1 MKKIGYFCI
10 FALSILKMKKLP
22 DTLPFRIIFGVLA
35 YLLLIPFA
43 FITFKYIPNAHW
55 PWNLD
60 RILLFL
66 ALVALITFVLRK
78 RKIIVA
84 VLWLLLLAFP
94 TVGSIIN
101 GYGFRLL
108 YKDYKEMVYGIFTEP
123 EPDSTP
129 RDLRPFPHKTKYIQA
144 VDYYNPEVRNYAVS
158 LTTDDSLKKYITE
171 YHEYRRLI
179 QCFAVFRDVNRRWN
193 YVNDP
198 LGQEYLVK
206 ASDNLGVFSGD
217 CDDHSIMMAA
227 AIMSIGGTMRLV
239 HTTEHVY
246 PEILIGDKDN
256 LEDINYIIKQ
266 VMFKAE
272 SEGKRLH
279 YHIDNQKQIWLNLDY
294 TARYPGGEFMESEII
309 AILNL

>member
-1 MKKIGYFCI
+1 
-10 FALSILKMKKLP
+10 MKKLP
-22 DTLPFRIIFGVLA
+22 DTQKTLRIIFGVLA
-35 YLLLIPFA
+35 YLLLIPLV
-43 FITFKYIPNAHW
+43 FIVFSYVPNAHW
-55 PWNLD
+55 PYNLD

-66 ALVALITFVLRK
+66 ALVALITFLLRK
-78 RKIIVA
+78 QKIIVS
-84 VLWLLLLAFP
+84 VLWLLLLGFLAF
-94 TVGSIIN
+94 GSLTN
-101 GYGFRLL
+101 GYGFRLA
-108 YKDYKEMVYGIFTEP
+108 YKDYKEMVYSIFTEP

-158 LTTDDSLKKYITE
+158 LTADDSLKKYITE

-179 QCFAVFRDVNRRWN
+179 QCFAVFRDINRRWN

-206 ASDNLGVFSGD
+206 ASENLGVFSGD

-272 SEGKRLH
+272 SDGKRLH

-309 AILNL
+309 SILNL

>member
-1 MKKIGYFCI
+1 M
-10 FALSILKMKKLP
+10 
-22 DTLPFRIIFGVLA
+22 
-35 YLLLIPFA
+35 
-43 FITFKYIPNAHW
+43 
-55 PWNLD
+55 NLD
-60 RILLFL
+60 RVLLFL

-78 RKIIVA
+78 QKIIVA
-84 VLWLLLLAFP
+84 ALWLLVFGIL
-94 TVGSIIN
+94 TVGSLSN
-101 GYGFRLL
+101 GYGFRLA
-108 YKDYKEMVYGIFTEP
+108 YKDFKEMAFGIFTEP
-123 EPDSTP
+123 EPESTP

-144 VDYYNPEVRNYAVS
+144 VDYYNPDVRNYAVS
-158 LTTDDSLKKYITE
+158 LTADDSLKKYITD

-179 QCFAVFRDVNRRWN
+179 QCFAVFRDINKRWN

-256 LEDINYIIKQ
+256 LEDINYIIKK

>member
-1 MKKIGYFCI
+1 
-10 FALSILKMKKLP
+10 MKKLP

-35 YLLLIPFA
+35 YLLLIPFV
-43 FITFKYIPNAHW
+43 FITFRYIPNAQW

-129 RDLRPFPHKTKYIQA
+129 SDLRPFPHKTKYIQA

-158 LTTDDSLKKYITE
+158 LTTDDSLKRYITE

-256 LEDINYIIKQ
+256 LEDINYIIKK

>member
-43 FITFKYIPNAHW
+43 FITFRYIPNAHW

-158 LTTDDSLKKYITE
+158 LTADDSLKKYITE

-256 LEDINYIIKQ
+256 LEDINYIVKQ

-309 AILNL
+309 ALLNL